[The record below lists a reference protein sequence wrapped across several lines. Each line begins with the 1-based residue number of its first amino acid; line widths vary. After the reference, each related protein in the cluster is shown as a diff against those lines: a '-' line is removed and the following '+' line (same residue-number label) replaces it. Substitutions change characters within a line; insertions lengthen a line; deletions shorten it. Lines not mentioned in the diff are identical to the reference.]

1 MDKQFITK
9 LQSLD
14 RQDKGRSSLLME
26 GVKSTLKH
34 KKEMGRIGR
43 YLHKLKKPVVPKG
56 WD

>member
-9 LQSLD
+9 LQTLD
-14 RQDKGRSSLLME
+14 RQNEGRSKLLIE

-34 KKEMGRIGR
+34 KKEMGPIGR
-43 YLHKLKKPVVPKG
+43 LLSKRKKSVVAKG